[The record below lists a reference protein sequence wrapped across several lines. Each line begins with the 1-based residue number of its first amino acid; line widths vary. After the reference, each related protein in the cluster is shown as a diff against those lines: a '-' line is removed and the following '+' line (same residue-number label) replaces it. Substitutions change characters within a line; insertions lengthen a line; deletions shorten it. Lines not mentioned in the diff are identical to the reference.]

1 MDEIQLKKLMEEYGD
16 DIFRLCLLY
25 LKDYHLAE
33 DATQDTF
40 ISVYEKYKKF
50 NNQSNIKTWITRIA
64 INHCKMIMRKN
75 FFKNERT
82 DINDLFAQS
91 TGDNKLEQTE
101 NDYYVTS
108 AVMNLPMKEKEAV
121 IIYYYQE
128 LSIKEGARV
137 LGIQESAF
145 SQRLKRGRDRLRKE
159 LKGSVIL

>member
-1 MDEIQLKKLMEEYGD
+1 
-16 DIFRLCLLY
+16 
-25 LKDYHLAE
+25 
-33 DATQDTF
+33 
-40 ISVYEKYKKF
+40 
-50 NNQSNIKTWITRIA
+50 
-64 INHCKMIMRKN
+64 MRKN